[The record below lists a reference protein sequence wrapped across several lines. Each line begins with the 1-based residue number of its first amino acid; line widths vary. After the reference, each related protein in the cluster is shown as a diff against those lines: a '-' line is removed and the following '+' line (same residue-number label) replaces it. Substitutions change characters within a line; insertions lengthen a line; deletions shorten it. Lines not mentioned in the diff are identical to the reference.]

1 MKSNDEDNSGAREVE
16 ETGYT
21 SEEGDGER
29 AGDWLLLSTTDDVD
43 SGAIL
48 LEDCSSSSEE
58 LAAAAIRLEA
68 TLESVANFERMGFTF
83 TRIGRREWPGRVR
96 TELLVTR
103 TLEEL
108 GEIFAEDEMATASL
122 LSRGVSTTAE
132 EEDGRSG
139 ELNRFPTELELSAS
153 KEGVKLGVGVVLTI
167 EDGLARTEVGLI
179 LTSRT
184 ISKEM

>member
-108 GEIFAEDEMATASL
+108 GEIVAEDEMATASL
-122 LSRGVSTTAE
+122 LSRGVSTTT

-153 KEGVKLGVGVVLTI
+153 KEGVKLGVGVALTT